1 MPKNLTATALTLALM
16 LPIPSYAA
24 WHTVQ
29 GQAPILNSV
38 AQARDDAVNDAIY
51 NARLEAGAQVSIEQ
65 EFKGGILDRQNTSVT
80 SSVPVRKVVVVGE
93 QKTSG
98 RVQVTA
104 KVLLDESHITSC
116 AASSVKKTV
125 LPVSFAYADQNAYTG
140 SSGIDTIN
148 RELSAYIYSRI
159 AKSPSLLVR
168 GEANIN
174 LRGTNQNSAP
184 GNALG
189 DDIAAVARQY
199 DAQYVL
205 TGTVQ
210 SAAAS
215 DAGENVFDKL
225 FYQRTRT
232 LAFSVNLYEASTA
245 ALIYSKSYSMTSDWP
260 FKQGEF
266 LDLRSERFL
275 SSEFGQRMQELC
287 NLATNEI
294 TQALQCRMPE
304 ATIIDIENDGF
315 IIDMGQESGISR
327 GMKFSM
333 LETSESYDIS
343 GTGYSQQDK
352 TRGIYIVEKVSR
364 NTAKLRSSDLDDNV
378 INIRL
383 NDRVVPVR

>member
-1 MPKNLTATALTLALM
+1 MHKNLTAIALTLVLM
-16 LPIPSYAA
+16 LPIPSYAT

-51 NARLEAGAQVSIEQ
+51 NAKLEAGAQVSIEQ
-65 EFKGGILDRQNTSVT
+65 EFKGGVLNQQNTNVK
-80 SSVPVRKVVVVGE
+80 SSVPVRKVVVIGE
-93 QKTSG
+93 QKTAG
-98 RVQVTA
+98 RVQVTV

-116 AASSVKKTV
+116 AASSIKKAV

-148 RELSAYIYSRI
+148 RELSAYIYSKI

-168 GEANIN
+168 PQANIN
-174 LRGTNQNSAP
+174 LRGTNQNAAP
-184 GNALG
+184 ENALG

-215 DAGENVFDKL
+215 DAGDGVLDKL

-245 ALIYSKSYSMTSDWP
+245 ALIYSKSYSMTTDWP

-275 SSEFGQRMQELC
+275 SSAYGQRMHELC
-287 NLATNEI
+287 DIATTEI

-315 IIDMGQESGISR
+315 IIDMGQQSGISK

-343 GTGYSQQDK
+343 GTSYSQQDK
-352 TRGIYIVEKVSR
+352 TKGIYIVDKVSQ
-364 NTAKLRSSDLDDNV
+364 NTAKLRALDLDDNV
-378 INIRL
+378 INVRL
-383 NDRVVPVR
+383 NDKVVPVR